1 MAKKQVEVT
10 AEMLREAYIANLE
23 AKRKPNAEAI
33 ADFTEKELAEFIRQ
47 YADANFKGIYVE
59 QDHNYYDRISS
70 QIPLKQDMK
79 AANEAANLKFSAHLK
94 LYSMFL
100 ESNQYKKLFKR
111 RIAGVNEKQSSST
124 TTSGGSASGSGQSS
138 SHPSAPKFREETE
151 GERKHVTKEIE
162 VIYRNPALRQQCLD
176 KYGYQCQCC
185 GMDFAEMYGEELGAN
200 FIEIHHLK
208 LISTFE
214 KDGVPE
220 NFLENLVPLCSNCH
234 SMIHHIKDS
243 EHTLRDLREAYRG
256 EKKELKT
263 RKDD

>member
-10 AEMLREAYIANLE
+10 VDMLREAYIANLK
-23 AKRKPNAEAI
+23 AKRKPNVEAI
-33 ADFTEKELAEFIRQ
+33 ADFTEKELAEFICR

-70 QIPLKQDMK
+70 QIPLNQEMK
-79 AANEAANLKFSAHLK
+79 AANEAADLKFSAHLK

-100 ESNQYKKLFKR
+100 ESKEYKQLFKR
-111 RIAGVNEKQSSST
+111 RIAGANEKPSPTPST
-124 TTSGGSASGSGQSS
+124 
-138 SHPSAPKFREETE
+138 PKFREETE
-151 GERKHVTKEIE
+151 GERKHITKEME
-162 VIYRNPALRQQCLD
+162 VIYRNPALRQQCIE

-185 GMDFAEMYGEELGAN
+185 GMDFAEMYGEELGAS
-200 FIEIHHLK
+200 FIEVYHLK
-208 LISTFE
+208 PISTFE

-243 EHTLRDLREAYRG
+243 AHTLRDLREAYRG

>member
-1 MAKKQVEVT
+1 MTKKQVEVT
-10 AEMLREAYIANLE
+10 EKMLREAYIAYLE
-23 AKRKPNAEAI
+23 AKRKPSAEAI
-33 ADFTEKELAEFIRQ
+33 ADFTEKELVEFIRE

-59 QDHNYYDRISS
+59 QGHNYYDRISS
-70 QIPLKQDMK
+70 QIPLNQEMK
-79 AANEAANLKFSAHLK
+79 DANEAAYLKYSAHLK

-100 ESNQYKKLFKR
+100 ESKEYKQLFKR
-111 RIAGVNEKQSSST
+111 RIAGANEKPSST
-124 TTSGGSASGSGQSS
+124 STTSGSSASGSD
-138 SHPSAPKFREETE
+138 HPTPYAPNFREETE
-151 GERKHVTKEIE
+151 GERKHIKKETE
-162 VIYRNPALRQQCLD
+162 VIYRNPALRLQCID

-200 FIEIHHLK
+200 FIEVHHLK

-214 KDGVPE
+214 TYGVPE

-243 EHTLRDLREAYRG
+243 EHTLRDLREAYQG

>member
-10 AEMLREAYIANLE
+10 VEMLREAYIANLE
-23 AKRKPNAEAI
+23 AKRKSNAEAI
-33 ADFTEKELAEFIRQ
+33 ADFTEKELAEFICQ
-47 YADANFKGIYVE
+47 YADANFKGIYVK

-70 QIPLKQDMK
+70 QIPLNQEMK
-79 AANEAANLKFSAHLK
+79 DANEAADLKFSAHLK

-100 ESNQYKKLFKR
+100 ESKEYKQLFKR
-111 RIAGVNEKQSSST
+111 RIAGSNEKPSST
-124 TTSGGSASGSGQSS
+124 
-138 SHPSAPKFREETE
+138 PKFREETE
-151 GERKHVTKEIE
+151 GERKHVTKETEI
-162 VIYRNPALRQQCLD
+162 IYRNPALRQQCIE

-185 GMDFAEMYGEELGAN
+185 GMDFAEIYGEELGAS
-200 FIEIHHLK
+200 FIEVHHLK
-208 LISTFE
+208 PISTFE

-234 SMIHHIKDS
+234 AMIHHIKDS
-243 EHTLRDLREAYRG
+243 EHALRELREAYRG

>member
-1 MAKKQVEVT
+1 MAKTTKIVT
-10 AEMLREAYIANLE
+10 SDMLRQAYIANLE

-33 ADFTEKELAEFIRQ
+33 AEFTEKELAEFIRQ
-47 YADANFKGIYVE
+47 YADGDFKGIYAE
-59 QDHNYYDRISS
+59 TDHNYYDRISK
-70 QIPLKQDMK
+70 QIPLNQEMK
-79 AANEAANLKFSAHLK
+79 DANEAAELRYSSHLK

-100 ESNQYKKLFKR
+100 ESKEYKQLFKK
-111 RIAGVNEKQSSST
+111 RIAGSNEKQIKPSST
-124 TTSGGSASGSGQSS
+124 DSSTSSGQTTQT
-138 SHPSAPKFREETE
+138 PTVPRFREETE

-176 KYGYQCQCC
+176 RYGYQCQCC
-185 GMDFAEMYGEELGAN
+185 GMDFAEVYGEELGAN
-200 FIEIHHLK
+200 FIEVHHLK

-214 KDGVPE
+214 KDGIPE

-243 EHTLRDLREAYRG
+243 EHTLRDLREAYKG
-256 EKKELKT
+256 EKKELNI

>member
-1 MAKKQVEVT
+1 
-10 AEMLREAYIANLE
+10 
-23 AKRKPNAEAI
+23 
-33 ADFTEKELAEFIRQ
+33 
-47 YADANFKGIYVE
+47 
-59 QDHNYYDRISS
+59 
-70 QIPLKQDMK
+70 MK
-79 AANEAANLKFSAHLK
+79 TANEDADLKFSAHLK

-100 ESNQYKKLFKR
+100 ESKEYKQLFKR
-111 RIAGVNEKQSSST
+111 RIAGANENPSST
-124 TTSGGSASGSGQSS
+124 STTSGSSASGSD
-138 SHPSAPKFREETE
+138 HPTPSAPNFREETE
-151 GERKHVTKEIE
+151 GERKHITKETE
-162 VIYRNPALRQQCLD
+162 VIYRNPALRQQCID

-200 FIEIHHLK
+200 FIEVHHLK

-214 KDGVPE
+214 TYGVPE
-220 NFLENLVPLCSNCH
+220 NFLENLIPLCSNCH